1 MSFMS
6 SLPKL
11 LLVDDDSS
19 LAKAL
24 ALALHDSYDVDIALN
39 GTQGLFKI
47 DNEQYGAI
55 ILDLNLPD
63 MAGLV
68 VCQQFRSRG
77 VNAPI
82 LILSREARVLTKIT
96 LLDAGAN
103 DYLTKPF
110 SLGELKARLRALMRD
125 APVHQ
130 PLARKLKVG
139 GLLLDRQMHTVTR
152 EGMAIS
158 LRRKEF
164 SLLECLMEHAGN
176 VVTRATLIKHAWHGA
191 DDPWTNT
198 IDVHIKY
205 LRDKL
210 DRPFD
215 NAIIQTVHGLG
226 YRLALDLNTAV
237 VGSPT
242 DPQSHP
248 TINR

>member
-1 MSFMS
+1 MSAMSF
-6 SLPKL
+6 LPKL
-11 LLVDDDSS
+11 LLIDDDNS

-24 ALALHDSYDVDIALN
+24 ALALHDTYEIDIAPS
-39 GTQGLFKI
+39 GTQALFKL
-47 DNEQYGAI
+47 DNEQYGAV

-63 MAGLV
+63 MAGLA
-68 VCQQFRSRG
+68 VCQQLRSRG
-77 VNAPI
+77 ITAPV
-82 LILSREARVLTKIT
+82 LILSGEVRTLTKIN

-110 SLGELKARLRALMRD
+110 SLGELKARLRVLMRD
-125 APVHQ
+125 RPERQ
-130 PLARKLKVG
+130 PLPRKLKAS

-164 SLLECLMEHAGN
+164 ALLECLMEHAGN
-176 VVTRATLIKHAWHGA
+176 VVTRATLIRHAWQGV

-210 DRPFD
+210 DRPFEQ
-215 NAIIQTVHGLG
+215 AIIQTVHGLG
-226 YRLALDLNTAV
+226 YRLAADVGAV
-237 VGSPT
+237 SG
-242 DPQSHP
+242 HP
-248 TINR
+248 AN

>member
-1 MSFMS
+1 MS
-6 SLPKL
+6 SMSLLPKL
-11 LLVDDDSS
+11 LVVDDDSS

-24 ALALHDSYDVDIALN
+24 QLALHDSYDVTIALS
-39 GTQGLFKI
+39 GTQALYKT
-47 DNEQYGAI
+47 DNEHYGAI

-68 VCQQFRSRG
+68 VCQELRSRG
-77 VNAPI
+77 VSAPI
-82 LILSREARVLTKIT
+82 LVLSGEVKVLTKIN

-110 SLGELKARLRALMRD
+110 SLGELKARLRVLLRSAQERR
-125 APVHQ
+125 
-130 PLARKLKVG
+130 PLPRKLKAG

-176 VVTRATLIKHAWHGA
+176 VVTRTTLIKHAWQGVE
-191 DDPWTNT
+191 DPWTNT

-210 DRPFD
+210 DRPFEHPL
-215 NAIIQTVHGLG
+215 IQTVHGLG
-226 YRLALDLNTAV
+226 YRLVADSSV
-237 VGSPT
+237 PT
-242 DPQSHP
+242 PAAK
-248 TINR
+248 RL

>member
-1 MSFMS
+1 MSTMS

-24 ALALHDSYDVDIALN
+24 ELALHDSYEVDIALN
-39 GTQGLFKI
+39 GTQALFKI

-63 MAGLV
+63 MGGLS

-77 VNAPI
+77 VTAPI
-82 LILSREARVLTKIT
+82 LILSGEARVMTKIR

-110 SLGELKARLRALMRD
+110 SLGEMKARLRAIMRNL
-125 APVHQ
+125 PEHK
-130 PLARKLKVG
+130 PLPRKLKVDS
-139 GLLLDRQMHTVTR
+139 LLLDRQMHTVTR
-152 EGMAIS
+152 EGMSIS

-164 SLLECLMEHAGN
+164 ALLECLMEHAGN
-176 VVTRATLIKHAWHGA
+176 VVTRAALIKHAWYGSE
-191 DDPWTNT
+191 DPWTNT

-210 DRPFD
+210 DKPFERP
-215 NAIIQTVHGLG
+215 IIQTVHGLG
-226 YRLALDLNTAV
+226 YRLASETNTS
-237 VGSPT
+237 SP
-242 DPQSHP
+242 
-248 TINR
+248 IA

>member
-1 MSFMS
+1 MS

-24 ALALHDSYDVDIALN
+24 ALALHDIYDVDIALN
-39 GTQGLFKI
+39 GTQALFKI
-47 DNEQYGAI
+47 DSEQYGAI

-68 VCQQFRSRG
+68 VCQQFRNRG

-82 LILSREARVLTKIT
+82 LILSGEVKVLTKIT

-110 SLGELKARLRALMRD
+110 SLGELKARLRVLMRD
-125 APVHQ
+125 TPERK
-130 PLARKLKVG
+130 PLPRKLKVG

-191 DDPWTNT
+191 EDPWTNT

-215 NAIIQTVHGLG
+215 SALIQTVHGLG
-226 YRLALDLNTAV
+226 YRLALDLSAAV
-237 VGSPT
+237 AGGPAN
-242 DPQSHP
+242 PHGQP
-248 TINR
+248 AANR

>member
-1 MSFMS
+1 MSSMSF
-6 SLPKL
+6 LPKL
-11 LLVDDDSS
+11 LVVDDDSS

-39 GTQGLFKI
+39 GTQALFKA
-47 DNEQYGAI
+47 DDTRYDAV

-63 MAGLV
+63 IAGLT
-68 VCQQFRSRG
+68 VCRQLRG
-77 VNAPI
+77 RGISAPI
-82 LILSREARVLTKIT
+82 LILSGECRVLTKIS

-110 SLGELKARLRALMRD
+110 SLGELKARLRVLRRI
-125 APVHQ
+125 APEHQ
-130 PLARKLKVG
+130 PLPRKLTAA

-152 EGMAIS
+152 EGLAIS

-176 VVTRATLIKHAWHGA
+176 VVTRATLIRHAWQGVEE
-191 DDPWTNT
+191 PWTNT

-210 DRPFD
+210 DRPFER
-215 NAIIQTVHGLG
+215 AIIQTVHGLG
-226 YRLALDLNTAV
+226 YRLVLDVNKVMTGKNTQTGNSQQIA
-237 VGSPT
+237 
-242 DPQSHP
+242 
-248 TINR
+248 